1 MLHADREALLCDFAE
16 YYHVYDLRALPVLT
30 TAALAVGL
38 RGDSRIRMKLAGIT
52 YVPRLML
59 DTAIADKLA
68 LIYYYL
74 AADKSTPA
82 PALFSD
88 ILLENAPAAKKSGG
102 YGTVEEYEAARAA
115 IINEVLNN
123 G

>member
-38 RGDSRIRMKLAGIT
+38 RGDSRIKMKLSGLSYI
-52 YVPRLML
+52 PPIML
-59 DTAIADKLA
+59 QTAIADRLA

-74 AADKSTPA
+74 AADKTTPA
-82 PALFSD
+82 PSLFRD
-88 ILLENAPAAKKSGG
+88 ILLANVDTARKSDG
-102 YGTVEEYEAARAA
+102 YATIEDYEAARAA
-115 IINEVLNN
+115 IIDEVLNN